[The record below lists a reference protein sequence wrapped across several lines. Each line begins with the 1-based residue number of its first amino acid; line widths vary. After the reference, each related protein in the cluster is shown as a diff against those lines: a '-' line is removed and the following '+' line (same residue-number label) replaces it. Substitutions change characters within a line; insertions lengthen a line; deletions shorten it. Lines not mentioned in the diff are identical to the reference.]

1 MSGTSNITKTL
12 SRDFARKGKIFT
24 AKLCFPIHIPLQVG
38 VYFLRIPRESLLS
51 TASIAVVPTDI
62 GGVKIYGRWQFMAD
76 TPTTS
81 RATCV
86 VCREEKDCAFSLPL
100 ARNGKGWE
108 SQPVCGRCR
117 AALIQEAKIAHKFVR
132 FFPIEAS
139 QKEAERRN
147 GLWPNLGSVL
157 ERYARDYREQPKV
170 PEKENRKLK
179 VAKS

>member
-1 MSGTSNITKTL
+1 
-12 SRDFARKGKIFT
+12 
-24 AKLCFPIHIPLQVG
+24 
-38 VYFLRIPRESLLS
+38 LLS